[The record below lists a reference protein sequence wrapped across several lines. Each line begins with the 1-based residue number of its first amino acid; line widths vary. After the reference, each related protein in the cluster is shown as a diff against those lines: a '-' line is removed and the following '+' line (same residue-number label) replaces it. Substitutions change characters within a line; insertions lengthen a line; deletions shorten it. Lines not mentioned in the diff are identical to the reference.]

1 MNQQGENSKM
11 SDPNR
16 TNIQEL
22 EIRLQRETDYIKRLE
37 MRLRAR
43 ERVIEKIC
51 EQAKD
56 GNALTKVTAKRILS
70 WLANSPDNDPPE
82 LGFADRR

>member
-1 MNQQGENSKM
+1 MREISTERRLLADAHRGDRGE
-11 SDPNR
+11 R
-16 TNIQEL
+16 RCECG
-22 EIRLQRETDYIKRLE
+22 RVRAHG
-37 MRLRAR
+37 LRAR
-43 ERVIEKIC
+43 ERVIEEIC